1 MAQEQPIRFT
11 QRLDVWQFNCL
22 QNAANDL
29 NVSKSEMTRTAL
41 GTALEKY
48 LDALDALDSLS
59 FQSRTPAA

>member
-11 QRLDVWQFNCL
+11 QRLDVWQFNRL
-22 QNAANDL
+22 QNAANGL

-48 LDALDALDSLS
+48 LDALDSLS

>member
-22 QNAANDL
+22 QNAANGL
-29 NVSKSEMTRTAL
+29 NMSKSEMTR
-41 GTALEKY
+41 TALEKY
-48 LDALDALDSLS
+48 LDALDALNSLG

>member
-1 MAQEQPIRFT
+1 VAQEQPIRFT

-22 QNAANDL
+22 QNAANGL

-48 LDALDALDSLS
+48 LDALYALDSLS
-59 FQSRTPAA
+59 FQSKTPAA

>member
-1 MAQEQPIRFT
+1 MAQKQPIKFT
-11 QRLDVWQFNCL
+11 QRLDVRQSNCL